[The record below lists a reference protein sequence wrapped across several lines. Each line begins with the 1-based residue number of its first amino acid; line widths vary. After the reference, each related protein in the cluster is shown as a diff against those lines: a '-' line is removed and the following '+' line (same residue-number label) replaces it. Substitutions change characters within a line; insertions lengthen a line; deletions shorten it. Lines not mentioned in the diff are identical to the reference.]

1 MFKMMVAP
9 WRDANPYLGV
19 GTYYRVRDA
28 DSDAQAGDLV
38 DITLEAP
45 LILNER
51 QVRMLVQKY
60 GTNSPDRMTA
70 LSGAW
75 TLRREIV
82 QMGHDGIIA
91 VASKPSKKP
100 LTLVA
105 LAQPGEVTRPSPSDK
120 ASRKSSGAQIMRL
133 AIAELAGLP

>member
-9 WRDANPYLGV
+9 WRDASPYLGV

-28 DSDAQAGDLV
+28 EMDTEADDLV
-38 DITLEAP
+38 DVTLEAP

-75 TLRREIV
+75 TLRREVV

-91 VASKPSKKP
+91 VGSKPSKKP

-105 LAQPGEVTRPSPSDK
+105 LTQPGEVTRPAAADK
-120 ASRKSSGAQIMRL
+120 GRKSSGAQIMRL
-133 AIAELAGLP
+133 AIAELAGVP

>member
-9 WRDANPYLGV
+9 WRDASPYLGV

-28 DSDAQAGDLV
+28 ASDADEDLV
-38 DITLEAP
+38 NVTLEAP

-75 TLRREIV
+75 TLRREVV

-91 VASKPSKKP
+91 VGSKPSKKP
-100 LTLVA
+100 LTLVT
-105 LAQPGEVTRPSPSDK
+105 LAQPGEVARAGAADK
-120 ASRKSSGAQIMRL
+120 ANRKSSGAQIMRL
-133 AIAELAGLP
+133 AIAELAGFP

>member
-1 MFKMMVAP
+1 MFKMTVAP
-9 WRDANPYLGV
+9 WRDASPYLGV

-28 DSDAQAGDLV
+28 ETDAESKSLV
-38 DITLEAP
+38 DVTLEAP

-60 GTNSPDRMTA
+60 GTNSPDRMTQ

-91 VASKPSKKP
+91 IGSKPKVAMERCHLRSTYCGPTPPFSSRGFSPKP
-100 LTLVA
+100 RSPTSRD
-105 LAQPGEVTRPSPSDK
+105 VTRTMT
-120 ASRKSSGAQIMRL
+120 R
-133 AIAELAGLP
+133 

>member
-9 WRDANPYLGV
+9 WRDASPYLGV

-28 DSDAQAGDLV
+28 AADAEGEELV
-38 DITLEAP
+38 NVTLEAP

-60 GTNSPDRMTA
+60 GTNSADRMTA

-75 TLRREIV
+75 TLRREVV

-91 VASKPSKKP
+91 VGSKPSKKP
-100 LTLVA
+100 MTLVA
-105 LAQPGEVTRPSPSDK
+105 LAQPGEVKRPAASDK
-120 ASRKSSGAQIMRL
+120 ANRKASGAQIMRL
-133 AIAELAGLP
+133 AIAELAGMP

>member
-9 WRDANPYLGV
+9 WRDASPYLGV
-19 GTYYRVRDA
+19 GTYYRARDA
-28 DSDAQAGDLV
+28 APDAEPEDLV
-38 DITLEAP
+38 DVTLESP

-60 GTNSPDRMTA
+60 GTNSPDRVTA
-70 LSGAW
+70 QAGAW

-91 VASKPSKKP
+91 IGPKPSRKP

-105 LAQPGEVTRPSPSDK
+105 LAQPGEVTRPSSADR
-120 ASRKSSGAQIMRL
+120 AGRKS
-133 AIAELAGLP
+133 